1 MNIYLVALIGY
12 SAVLIGAG
20 LFFSRRVKS
29 APDFLVAGRS
39 FGPGLIFATFLA
51 ANIGAGSTVGASGLG
66 YRFGLAAW
74 WWVGSAGI
82 GSFILAF
89 FVGPKIWTIAKK
101 AGLHTLGDLLEFR
114 YSKAV
119 KAVIAVLLWMGTLA
133 ILAGQ
138 LIAISWI
145 LEVVAGIPKWEGCL
159 LGGLVAT
166 IYCSAGGL
174 FTSALINRIE
184 LTVTMSG
191 LLVSLPFALRSAG
204 GWNGVMAGVTA
215 NVGAAHSAAMFSMT
229 GAGIKQII
237 AYVSILVPSFIVS
250 PGLVQKLYGARDER
264 TVRVG
269 VGLNSLGQL
278 AFAFVPAIFGLCAL
292 SRFPGLSNPELALPT
307 VMMKMLPTWLGIW
320 ALPSIFSAEL
330 SATDAIMFML
340 STSLAVD
347 LYQTFLNPQVDHKR
361 LLRVSRATTVLAG
374 AIGVAL
380 AIVLPSI
387 ITAITIFYSLLAVSL
402 FIPVVLGLYWGKLTT
417 RTALWC
423 IFGAVAVTAFA
434 TYWTGG
440 NGWWLISPALAGI
453 VVALAI
459 AVVRGWRASGGKAAS
474 PSSAG
479 TGAP

>member
-1 MNIYLVALIGY
+1 MNIYLVALIVY
-12 SAVLIGAG
+12 SAILIGAG
-20 LFFSRRVKS
+20 LFFSRQVKT

-66 YRFGLAAW
+66 YRFGLSAW

-82 GSFILAF
+82 GSLFLAF
-89 FVGPKIWTIAKK
+89 LVGPRIWTIAKN
-101 AGLHTLGDLLEFR
+101 ASLHTLGDFLEFR

-191 LLVSLPFALRSAG
+191 LLASVPFALHSAG
-204 GWNGVMAGVTA
+204 GWHGLVTRVTA
-215 NVGAAHSAAMFSMT
+215 NVGAAHAANFFSMT
-229 GAGIKQII
+229 GVGIRQIV
-237 AYVSILVPSFIVS
+237 AYASILAPSFIVS
-250 PGLVQKLYGARDER
+250 PGLVQKLYGAKDER
-264 TVRVG
+264 TVRMG
-269 VGLNSLGQL
+269 VGWNALGQL

-292 SRFPGLSNPELALPT
+292 AEFPHLSNPELALPM
-307 VMMKMLPTWLGIW
+307 VLMKMLPTWLGIW

-347 LYQTFLNPQVDHKR
+347 LYQTFLNPKVDKKR
-361 LLRVSRATTVLAG
+361 LLQVSRATTVLAG

-387 ITAITIFYSLLAVSL
+387 IAAITIFYTLLAVSL
-402 FIPVVLGLYWGKLTT
+402 FVPVVVGLYWRKL
-417 RTALWC
+417 RTKAALGS
-423 IFGAVAVTAFA
+423 IFGAVAMTGMA
-434 TYWTGG
+434 TYWTKG
-440 NGWWLISPALAGI
+440 NGWGFISPALAGI
-453 VVALAI
+453 AI
-459 AVVRGWRASGGKAAS
+459 ALVIAGVFGWLA
-474 PSSAG
+474 SSARATTPSG
-479 TGAP
+479 AGAGAP

>member
-1 MNIYLVALIGY
+1 MNVYLAALIVY
-12 SAVLIGAG
+12 SAILIGAG

-82 GSFILAF
+82 GCSILAL
-89 FVGPKIWTIAKK
+89 FVGPKIWTIAKN
-101 AGLHTLGDLLEFR
+101 AGLHTLGDFLEYR

-119 KAVIAVLLWMGTLA
+119 KAVIAVLLWIGTLA

-138 LIAISWI
+138 IIAISWI
-145 LEVVAGIPKWEGCL
+145 LEVVAGIPKWEGCV

-191 LLVSLPFALRSAG
+191 LLVSLPFALHSAG
-204 GWNGVMAGVTA
+204 GWNSMVARVTA
-215 NVGAAHSAAMFSMT
+215 NVGAAHGPAMFSMT
-229 GAGIKQII
+229 GVGIKQII
-237 AYVSILVPSFIVS
+237 AYVSILTPSFIVS
-250 PGLVQKLYGARDER
+250 PGLVQKLYGARNER
-264 TVRVG
+264 TVRMG
-269 VGLNSLGQL
+269 VGWNALAQL

-292 SRFPGLSNPELALPT
+292 SRFPGLTNPELALPT

-320 ALPSIFSAEL
+320 ALPAIFSAEL
-330 SATDAIMFML
+330 SATDAILFML

-347 LYQTFLNPQVDHKR
+347 LYQTFLNPGVDHKR
-361 LLRVSRATTVLAG
+361 LLRVSRMTTMVAG
-374 AIGVAL
+374 AIGILL
-380 AIVLPSI
+380 AIVLPSV

-402 FIPVVLGLYWGKLTT
+402 FIPVVLGLYWRKLSA

-423 IFGAVAVTAFA
+423 IFGAVAVTALA
-434 TYWTGG
+434 TYWTDG

-453 VVALAI
+453 AVALAI
-459 AVVRGWRASGGKAAS
+459 ALVRGWLAGGGKSAS
-474 PSSAG
+474 ASSAG
-479 TGAP
+479 SVAP

>member
-1 MNIYLVALIGY
+1 MNIYLISLIVY
-12 SAVLIGAG
+12 SALLIGAG
-20 LFFSRRVKS
+20 LFFSRRVKT

-66 YRFGLAAW
+66 YRFGMAAW

-82 GSFILAF
+82 GSLILAF

-101 AGLHTLGDLLEFR
+101 AGLSTLGDLLEFR
-114 YSKAV
+114 YSKSV
-119 KAVIAVLLWMGTLA
+119 KAVIAVLLWVGTLA

-145 LEVVAGIPKWEGCL
+145 LEVVAGIPKWEGCV

-166 IYCSAGGL
+166 VYCSAGGL
-174 FTSALINRIE
+174 ISSAMVNRIE
-184 LTVTMSG
+184 LVVTMSG

-204 GWNGVMAGVTA
+204 GWSGLVTGVTA
-215 NVGAAHSAAMFSMT
+215 NVGPAHAGALFRMT
-229 GAGIKQII
+229 GAGIKQIV
-237 AYVSILVPSFIVS
+237 AYASILIPSFIVS

-264 TVRVG
+264 TVRMG
-269 VGLNSLGQL
+269 VGLNALGQL

-292 SRFPGLSNPELALPT
+292 SRFPHLANPELALPT
-307 VMMKMLPTWLGIW
+307 VMMKMLPTWLGIL
-320 ALPSIFSAEL
+320 ALPAIFSAEL

-347 LYQTFLNPQVDHKR
+347 LYQTFLNPRVDKNR

-374 AIGVAL
+374 AAGVSL
-380 AIVLPSI
+380 AVVLPSVI
-387 ITAITIFYSLLAVSL
+387 AAITIFYSLLAVSL
-402 FIPVVLGLYWGKLTT
+402 LVPVVLGLYWRKLTT

-423 IFGAVAVTAFA
+423 IFGAVGATAFA
-434 TYWTGG
+434 TVETNGS
-440 NGWWLISPALAGI
+440 GWWLVSPALAGI

-459 AVVRGWRASGGKAAS
+459 ALARSWIAKHPTAAPLSGASS
-474 PSSAG
+474 G
-479 TGAP
+479 TH

>member
-1 MNIYLVALIGY
+1 MNVYLVAIIGY
-12 SAVLIGAG
+12 SALLIAAG

-82 GSFILAF
+82 GSFVLAF
-89 FVGPKIWTIAKK
+89 FVGPKIWTIAKR
-101 AGLHTLGDLLEFR
+101 ANLSTLGDLLEYR

-119 KAVIAVLLWMGTLA
+119 KAVIAVLIWMGTLA

-166 IYCSAGGL
+166 IYCAAGGL
-174 FTSALINRIE
+174 FASALVNRIE

-191 LLVSLPFALRSAG
+191 LLISLPFALHSVG
-204 GWNGVMAGVTA
+204 GWSGLVAGVTA
-215 NVGAAHSAAMFSMT
+215 SVGPAHGAAMFRMT
-229 GAGIKQII
+229 GAGIKQIL

-250 PGLVQKLYGARDER
+250 PGLVQKLYGARNER
-264 TVRVG
+264 SVRMG

-292 SRFPGLSNPELALPT
+292 SRFPHLTNPELALPT
-307 VMMKMLPTWLGIW
+307 VMMKMLPKWLGIW

-347 LYQTFLNPQVDHKR
+347 LYKTFLNPQVDKKK
-361 LLRVSRATTVLAG
+361 LLWVSRATTVLAG
-374 AIGVAL
+374 FLGVLL

-387 ITAITIFYSLLAVSL
+387 ITAITIFYTLLAVSL
-402 FIPVVLGLYWGKLTT
+402 FVPVVLGLYWRKLTT
-417 RTALWC
+417 KTALWC
-423 IFGAVAVTAFA
+423 IFGAVGATAFA
-434 TYWTGG
+434 TYETGG
-440 NGWWLISPALAGI
+440 KGWWVISPALIGI
-453 VVALAI
+453 VAALVI
-459 AVVRGWRASGGKAAS
+459 ALLRARFAGNAKTGPLPGAAAGGL
-474 PSSAG
+474 
-479 TGAP
+479 

>member
-1 MNIYLVALIGY
+1 MNVYLVALIAY
-12 SAVLIGAG
+12 SAILIGAG
-20 LFFSRRVKS
+20 LFFSRRVKT
-29 APDFLVAGRS
+29 APDFLVAGRR

-66 YRFGLAAW
+66 YRFGLSAW

-82 GSFILAF
+82 GSLFLAF
-89 FVGPKIWTIAKK
+89 LIGPRIWTIAKN
-101 AGLHTLGDLLEFR
+101 AGLHTLGDFLEFR

-119 KAVIAVLLWMGTLA
+119 KAVIAILLWMGTLA

-166 IYCSAGGL
+166 VYCSAGGL
-174 FTSALINRIE
+174 FTSAMINRIE

-191 LLVSLPFALRSAG
+191 LLASVPFALRSAG
-204 GWNGVMAGVTA
+204 GWHGLVTRITA
-215 NVGAAHSAAMFSMT
+215 NVGTAHAASLFSMT
-229 GAGIKQII
+229 GVGIKQIV
-237 AYVSILVPSFIVS
+237 AYVSILAPSFIVS

-264 TVRVG
+264 AVRLG
-269 VGLNSLGQL
+269 VGWNALGQL

-292 SRFPGLSNPELALPT
+292 AEFPHLSNPELALPM
-307 VMMKMLPTWLGIW
+307 VLMKMLPTWLGIW

-347 LYQTFLNPQVDHKR
+347 LYQTFLNPRVDKKR
-361 LLRVSRATTVLAG
+361 LLQVSRATTVLAG

-387 ITAITIFYSLLAVSL
+387 IAAITIFYTLLAVSL
-402 FIPVVLGLYWGKLTT
+402 FVPVVVGLYWRKL
-417 RTALWC
+417 RTKAALWS
-423 IFGAVAVTAFA
+423 IFGAVAMTGMA
-434 TYWTGG
+434 TYWTKA
-440 NGWWLISPALAGI
+440 NGWGLISPALAGI
-453 VVALAI
+453 AIALAI
-459 AVVRGWRASGGKAAS
+459 AAVFGWVA
-474 PSSAG
+474 SSARAATPFDAGAG
-479 TGAP
+479 TP